1 MSRILR
7 QIKARRLELG
17 FKQNDMPMRIGMSRQ
32 QYNRLELKGNP
43 RLETLELLA
52 KGLNSE
58 LILIPQDKLVA
69 VTAILESGD
78 LDSPSGQEIAHKNLV
93 DNPWEGLLGDD

>member
-1 MSRILR
+1 MNRILR
-7 QIKARRLELG
+7 QIKARRLKLG

-32 QYNRLELKGNP
+32 QYNRLESKGNP

-58 LILIPQDKLVA
+58 LFLIPQEKLVA
-69 VTAILESGD
+69 VKAILESED
-78 LDSPSGQEIAHKNLV
+78 LGSASQQKLAHENLV
-93 DNPWEGLLGDD
+93 NNPWEGLLGDD

>member
-1 MSRILR
+1 MSGILR
-7 QIKARRLELG
+7 QIKTRRLKLG

-58 LILIPQDKLVA
+58 LILIPQEKLVA
-69 VTAILESGD
+69 VRAILESED
-78 LDSPSGQEIAHKNLV
+78 LDSLRRQEEEHKKLV
-93 DNPWEGLLGDD
+93 DNPWEGLLNED

>member
-1 MSRILR
+1 MNRILH
-7 QIKARRLELG
+7 QIKTRRLRLG
-17 FKQNDMPMRIGMSRQ
+17 FKQNDMLMRIGMSRQ

-58 LILIPQDKLVA
+58 LILIPQEKIVA
-69 VTAILESGD
+69 VRAILESED
-78 LDSPSGQEIAHKNLV
+78 LDSASQQELAHKNLV
-93 DNPWEGLLGDD
+93 DNPWEGLLDGD

>member
-1 MSRILR
+1 MNRILR
-7 QIKARRLELG
+7 QIKARRLKLG
-17 FKQNDMPMRIGMSRQ
+17 LKQNHMLMRIGMSRQ

-58 LILIPQDKLVA
+58 LILIPQEKLVA
-69 VTAILESGD
+69 VTAILEDGD
-78 LDSPSGQEIAHKNLV
+78 LDSVSRQEIAHKNF
-93 DNPWEGLLGDD
+93 WE